1 MDGQTLLRE
10 VRQLLNEPSGSSFLN
25 DRMTYDFLYEAAVLT
40 TIRTQAFRSEQSITT
55 IASNRNYGLNPDFIA
70 LYLMDDSN
78 KRFIK
83 YTASST
89 DHFLYERSY
98 DNIILQN
105 NTTPVTIPYGFTIK
119 DKSVQTQ
126 ISSTATSTAATTNGE
141 CTLNDTTQT
150 FSSTCAVGDIVSNIT
165 DGSTGIVLEVVS
177 NIAIK
182 VSLFDGTNNDWTVG
196 DSYIINPQGRFEV
209 VFDPPPTNSGDIIT
223 IYYIQRPNPV
233 YASYRRY
240 NFPID
245 YKAALV
251 HYAAWKYKYVD
262 QEVNF
267 GDKFYLYWD
276 MTVRR
281 LGANIN
287 NVLNRRGFKVNMI
300 KRAGNSGTFR

>member
-10 VRQLLNEPSGSSFLN
+10 VRQLINESSGSSFLDN
-25 DRMTYDFLYEAAVLT
+25 RMTYDFLYEAAVLT

-55 IASNRNYGLNPDFIA
+55 VATTRNYGLNPDFIA

-83 YTASST
+83 YTASSV

-105 NTTPVTIPYGFTIK
+105 NTTSVTIPYGFTIK
-119 DKSVQTQ
+119 DKSIQTQ
-126 ISSTATSTAATTNGE
+126 ISSTATSTAAASNGE
-141 CTLNDTTQT
+141 SQLNDTAGAFLTT
-150 FSSTCAVGDIVSNIT
+150 TSVGDIVINIT
-165 DGSTGIVLEVVS
+165 DGSSGIVSEVVS
-177 NIAIK
+177 NIALK
-182 VSLFDGTNNDWTVG
+182 VALFDGTNNDWTSG
-196 DSYIINPQGRFEV
+196 DSYIINPQGRFELIL
-209 VFDPPPTNSGDIIT
+209 DPPPITSGDTIT
-223 IYYIQRPNPV
+223 VYYIQRPSPV
-233 YASYRRY
+233 YSVYRRY

-262 QEVNF
+262 REANF
-267 GDKFYLYWD
+267 GDKLYIFWD
-276 MTVRR
+276 ATVRR
-281 LGANIN
+281 LGENIN

>member
-83 YTASST
+83 YTASSA

-119 DKSVQTQ
+119 DKSAQTQ
-126 ISSTATSTAATTNGE
+126 ISGSGSISAIS
-141 CTLNDTTQT
+141 NDEYTFTDGAQT
-150 FSSTCAVGDIVSNIT
+150 FTTTVAGGDLINMTSG
-165 DGSTGIVLEVVS
+165 GSGIVLEVTS
-177 NIAIK
+177 NVALK
-182 VSLFDGTNNDWTVG
+182 AAFFDSASSGN
-196 DSYIINPQGRFEV
+196 YLLNPQGRFELIL
-209 VFDPPPTNSGDIIT
+209 DPPPTNSGDIIT

-262 QEVNF
+262 QEANF

-276 MTVRR
+276 NTVRR
-281 LGANIN
+281 LGSNIN
-287 NVLNRRGFKVNMI
+287 NVLNKRGFKVNMI